1 MVVQQHRSGGG
12 ARAVCALAAMGVMA
26 AAAGCSGGGGDRAA
40 ADDRAGPGAVEA
52 VRQAAA
58 VLTGAD
64 AGDAS
69 SARVTGK
76 PGGKDGAEGSP
87 AQAGARAGA
96 GTRAGAGRKAG
107 AGTTAK
113 VNTSMETAAGGTRVT
128 IRGRGTYDFR
138 SRSGR
143 LKVVLPQDAVGK
155 EEHLPITEL
164 LAPGALYM
172 MNRGA
177 GVPKDKW
184 VRIDTT
190 ALADGN
196 LVTGGATDPMA
207 AAELL
212 LGARAVTYL
221 GESDL
226 AGVTV
231 RHYRGTT
238 DIGRAARQ
246 VPAASRGALTAAA
259 KGFRTDTVPFDAY
272 LDEQGRLRKVRHRF
286 SFANEGPA
294 VEVVSTTL
302 LYGFGGPVSVKIP
315 AGRDIYTGEIR
326 QGQQP

>member
-1 MVVQQHRSGGG
+1 M
-12 ARAVCALAAMGVMA
+12 CALAAMGVMA

-58 VLTGAD
+58 VLTGVD
-64 AGDAS
+64 AGGAS
-69 SARVTGK
+69 PARVTGR
-76 PGGKDGAEGSP
+76 PGGKDGAEGTP
-87 AQAGARAGA
+87 AHAGAAAGA
-96 GTRAGAGRKAG
+96 GTKAG

-128 IRGRGTYDFR
+128 IRGRGAYDFR

-302 LYGFGGPVSVKIP
+302 LYGFGVPVSVKIP